1 MCVCVWL
8 IHEGKN
14 GFKQPTLPESLC
26 QVAKDCPS
34 CHIAL
39 PGFWW
44 QGNTLESH
52 RIGPAVGGS
61 QRSSIIFC
69 FPNSMSPISCT
80 CQLGPKAW
88 HRSLAPNNHLP
99 GAAVLATCRNDPA
112 QAWTI
117 ACVLASLY
125 DRPLRFQLY
134 PTCGM
139 SCVSDRQPGPF
150 WHKQT
155 FQYILLIFVKFP
167 VYQLQ
172 PIPPANPALNL
183 HKADLGR
190 DSPHCHQWVSA

>member
-1 MCVCVWL
+1 MLWKCVCVWL
-8 IHEGKN
+8 IHEGKH

-88 HRSLAPNNHLP
+88 HRSLAPNNHLQ
-99 GAAVLATCRNDPA
+99 GAAERPCPGLDHSLCTGITLRSATKIPTLSHMRHVLC
-112 QAWTI
+112 
-117 ACVLASLY
+117 
-125 DRPLRFQLY
+125 LRSSTRSFL
-134 PTCGM
+134 T
-139 SCVSDRQPGPF
+139 
-150 WHKQT
+150 
-155 FQYILLIFVKFP
+155 
-167 VYQLQ
+167 
-172 PIPPANPALNL
+172 
-183 HKADLGR
+183 
-190 DSPHCHQWVSA
+190 